1 MARAQITDR
10 PVLGRS
16 KNGNGSLGLDGRDV
30 LGLMKVVKSGLPF
43 AKVTRFAAKSGLALA
58 EVAAVLRIPPRTFAR
73 RKARGALT
81 DLESERLVRLAGLF
95 DKAVGLFEGDA
106 GAAAAWLRGPAKALG
121 NRRPLELATTEQ
133 GARAVEDLIG
143 RLEFGVYS

>member
-1 MARAQITDR
+1 MARMQFTHPDSAR
-10 PVLGRS
+10 A
-16 KNGNGSLGLDGRDV
+16 KNGNGSLGLGGRDV
-30 LGLMKVVKSGLPF
+30 LAVMRVVKSGLPF
-43 AKVTRFAAKSGLALA
+43 AKAARFAAASGLALTEIA
-58 EVAAVLRIPPRTFAR
+58 EVLRIPRRTFAR

-95 DKAVGLFEGDA
+95 DKTVALFEGDA
-106 GAAAAWLRGPAKALG
+106 GAAVTWLRRPAKALG
-121 NRRPLELATTEQ
+121 NRRPLDLAKTEQ